1 MSFNCIYD
9 SKERTLSFPGLNQV
23 FQCNLGPEIGN
34 RVNGSNLFPLLQQEA
49 EPIIN
54 TDCNSSSNSNG
65 YSFNS
70 RDPKETEE
78 TKSQLS
84 IGMPQSHS
92 YPTETETR
100 NQLPNSQSFQNKTNK
115 TTVSCEEM
123 IYNGNCDAT
132 NFHGGNMIYNGKGGA
147 VYKVRQKGSYY
158 GNLMV
163 PNNKQPIN
171 SLIPSTQ
178 PFNQSANLNQMNQ
191 MTFEGED
198 RKPSYYVPNPNNYFN
213 FMVPNNRQPINSLIP
228 STQPFNQSANLNQ
241 MNQMTFGGEDDDD
254 PNTNNFINPIPSNE
268 SHFGGIFPQNDNHGL
283 ERIYKIGYN
292 LINSIL
298 NTPLRRPSSQYY
310 VLLDDI
316 KEFIQ
321 TKSNQPYIRWED
333 LKKIWKTTSN
343 YKVWRR
349 FLKDEEEG
357 ALQWVNDHKHKDNS
371 TATAHKNAQTIVL
384 NYFRYVL
391 KQIKI
396 LKEDH
401 NFLNTLEFDKTDG
414 SLLDNS
420 VKGLPRRNWKYY
432 QCWKYHQDWLKN
444 H

>member
-163 PNNKQPIN
+163 PNNK
-171 SLIPSTQ
+171 
-178 PFNQSANLNQMNQ
+178 
-191 MTFEGED
+191 
-198 RKPSYYVPNPNNYFN
+198 
-213 FMVPNNRQPINSLIP
+213 QPINSLIP